1 MKALSS
7 KCFRPFSAKLI
18 YYLKEHS
25 NWSKGVRRVSLKS
38 KLKVERLGVLVFSVF
53 YAVVGGA
60 ETLLLVFSNFT
71 LPHVAFLAV
80 LSLTTAYGLLR
91 TRRWSVWLAT
101 ILFFPAITFG
111 ATTLYVSV
119 TQQTFYPSL
128 EAFLFHILLMVY
140 LIMSVAAFAYVVA
153 KRRDFQ

>member
-1 MKALSS
+1 
-7 KCFRPFSAKLI
+7 
-18 YYLKEHS
+18 
-25 NWSKGVRRVSLKS
+25 VSLKS

-60 ETLLLVFSNFT
+60 EALLLVFSNFT

-119 TQQTFYPSL
+119 AQQTFYPSL
-128 EAFLFHILLMVY
+128 EAFLFHILLIIY
-140 LIMSVAAFAYVVA
+140 LIMTVAAFAYVVA

>member
-1 MKALSS
+1 
-7 KCFRPFSAKLI
+7 
-18 YYLKEHS
+18 
-25 NWSKGVRRVSLKS
+25 LKS
-38 KLKVERLGVLVFSVF
+38 KLKVERLWVLLFSVF
-53 YAVVGGA
+53 YAVAGGA
-60 ETLLLVFSNFT
+60 EALLLVFSNFT

-80 LSLTTAYGLLR
+80 LSLTTAYGLFR

-101 ILFFPAITFG
+101 ILFIPATTFG

-128 EAFLFHILLMVY
+128 EAFLFHLLLMIY
-140 LIMSVAAFAYVVA
+140 LIMTVAAFVYVVA